1 MLCKVAPWKKYLE
14 LVHVKACIRVWT
26 VPDLHSAEPWPP
38 VLPAFFVFGNGE
50 NDNDDDET
58 G

>member
-50 NDNDDDET
+50 SKS